1 MMPRKTINGSAI
13 LNTAQAAKYI
23 GRSKSTLEKWRVYAD
38 GPVFVTQGSSVGYLV
53 DDLDDW
59 LDRGRASRT
68 SERG

>member
-1 MMPRKTINGSAI
+1 MPRKTINGSAI

-23 GRSKSTLEKWRVYAD
+23 GRAKSTLEKWRVYGG

-59 LDRGRASRT
+59 LDRNRGSST
-68 SERG
+68 SERD